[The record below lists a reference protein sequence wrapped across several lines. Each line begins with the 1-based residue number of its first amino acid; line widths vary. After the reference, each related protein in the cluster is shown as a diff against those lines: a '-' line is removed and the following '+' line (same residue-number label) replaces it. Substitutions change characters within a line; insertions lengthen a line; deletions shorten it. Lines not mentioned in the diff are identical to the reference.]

1 MIATT
6 HLRGVLLEA
15 PDLAAAKAFYEDA
28 WGLESVPSKDA
39 TTLYFRGRG
48 DEPWIFGVARGPQR
62 RLRRLR
68 LALATREAV
77 DAAHEELQ
85 HAGVTVVSPP
95 ALLPGPGDY
104 YGLLFKDPDG
114 QFVELSATPKTAG
127 PGGIAKY
134 LPERMSHVV
143 LNSPTA
149 RDTARFYVDT
159 LGFAVSDWYEKD
171 AIIFLRCNPD
181 HHCIGLSQCEHAS
194 LNHVA
199 FLVDDQ
205 GAVLHAGARA
215 GKRGA
220 KSIWG
225 PGRHGPGGNVFDYF
239 EDPAGFVVEYT
250 AELIQIPPGTPWS
263 AREWEHTPANAN
275 IWRTGGPT
283 RRALELMNGPR

>member
-15 PDLAAAKAFYEDA
+15 PNLAAAKVFYEDA
-28 WGLESVPSKDA
+28 WGLEALSTKEA
-39 TTLYFRGRG
+39 GALYFRGRG
-48 DEPWIFGVARGPQR
+48 DEPWIFGLVAGPQR

-68 LALATREAV
+68 LGLATREAV
-77 DAAHEELQ
+77 DVAYEDLQ
-85 HAGVTVVSPP
+85 RADVTVVSPP
-95 ALLPGPGDY
+95 VVLPGPGDY

-114 QFVELSATPKTAG
+114 QLVELSATQKEAG
-127 PGGIAKY
+127 PGAIAKY

-143 LNSPTA
+143 LNSPNA
-149 RDTARFYVDT
+149 RDTARFYVDI
-159 LGFAVSDWYEKD
+159 LGFSVSDWYEKD
-171 AIIFLRCNPD
+171 AIIFLRCNQD
-181 HHCIGLSQCEHAS
+181 HHCIGLSQCEQAS

-205 GAVLHAGARA
+205 GSVLHAGARA

-263 AREWEHTPANAN
+263 AKEWERTPSNAN
-275 IWRTGGPT
+275 VWGTGGPT
-283 RRALELMNGPR
+283 PRALELMAGSR

>member
-15 PDLAAAKAFYEDA
+15 PDLTTAKVFYEDA
-28 WGLESVPSKDA
+28 WGLESLRSKEA
-39 TTLYFRGRG
+39 AALYFRGRG
-48 DEPWIFGVARGPQR
+48 DEPWIFGLTSGPRR

-68 LALATREAV
+68 LGLATREHV
-77 DAAHEELQ
+77 DLAYAELQ

-95 ALLPGPGDY
+95 VMLPGPGEY

-114 QFVELSATPKTAG
+114 QLVELSATQKTAG
-127 PGGIAKY
+127 PGWIAKY

-143 LNSPTA
+143 LNSPNA
-149 RDTARFYVDT
+149 RDTARFYVDI
-159 LGFAVSDWYEKD
+159 LGFAVSDWYERD
-171 AIIFLRCNPD
+171 AIIFLRCNQD
-181 HHCIGLSQCEHAS
+181 HHCIGLSQCEQAS

-239 EDPAGFVVEYT
+239 EDPSGFVVEYT
-250 AELIQIPPGTPWS
+250 AELIQIPPDTPWS
-263 AREWEHTPANAN
+263 AREWERTSANAN
-275 IWRTGGPT
+275 VWGTGGPT
-283 RRALELMNGPR
+283 PRALELMAGPR